1 MSTEEIPSPLN
12 PDLVDVADD
21 NEDIKKMLI
30 QFIKS
35 SNSNRISDRLQNQR
49 DLADLRSSIN
59 DLKEDNF
66 KDEEF
71 SPSQTPVPD
80 RRQNNRRSSA
90 MFFGSPSIAKT
101 DPNIRSPIQVLQA
114 DIIYDKDRELKV
126 SSLEGLQYLSKQ
138 VALLSSKYPNR
149 EIKVAHMVSYNLRP
163 HVIAA
168 WNSHCHKEYRITGVE
183 PDEVMVEDWLA
194 LSNEAVHAI
203 LLESARPRTRELYS
217 KELVIFL
224 GKGIPQSPDINTDN
238 FNKIFYVPLMK
249 SLNDLLN
256 LHDLLSEETSK
267 HSNNSSKMPSITYGT
282 RDSPGHIALWIIS
295 LGAQKE
301 AVLQWLGKDE
311 LSKHKTLEL
320 AVRYVR
326 SKLMEGR
333 AQSEARQDL
342 DSKLTPIKY
351 EDIRRTQGESFQRQQ
366 YTPNSRQSSAPN
378 SGRFHDSKSRTSFAA
393 LNLTNRVDE
402 SLYDHSDISRIPP
415 SENEND
421 DEDNDEDS
429 QHDEDDSEPSPELS
443 HTYPSTYDTVPT
455 QNMPSFA
462 AVHDTNTFRSAIL
475 FTFRGYCSELFVF
488 GKCSKSDSTY
498 TFDHSTAGQEKCIQ
512 SFFLLSKRELL
523 AHGQLPLPIVHSND
537 TNIRKP
543 AYNQSRIPKPRSGPF
558 VQSRSYGSNSS
569 NSGNSNASGTYVKSY
584 NK

>member
-1 MSTEEIPSPLN
+1 MSAEDIPSPLN
-12 PDLVDVADD
+12 TDHINVADD
-21 NEDIKKMLI
+21 NEDIKNMLI

-59 DLKEDNF
+59 DLKEDNI
-66 KDEEF
+66 KEEEF
-71 SPSQTPVPD
+71 SPTQTPVPD

-90 MFFGSPSIAKT
+90 MFFGSPSITKS

-114 DIIYDKDRELKV
+114 DIIYDKDRELKI

-138 VALLSSKYPNR
+138 VSLLSSKYPNR

-183 PDEVMVEDWLA
+183 PEEVMVEDWLA

-224 GKGIPQSPDINTDN
+224 GKGIPQSPDINTEN

-267 HSNNSSKMPSITYGT
+267 HSNNSLKMPSITHGT

-311 LSKHKTLEL
+311 LSKHKNLEL

-366 YTPNSRQSSAPN
+366 YNTNSRQSSAPN
-378 SGRFHDSKSRTSFAA
+378 SGRFHDNKSRTSFAA
-393 LNLTNRVDE
+393 LNLTNRIDE
-402 SLYDHSDISRIPP
+402 SLYDDADTNRIC
-415 SENEND
+415 SEIEID
-421 DEDNDEDS
+421 DGDDDKDS

-443 HTYPSTYDTVPT
+443 RIYPPTYDTVAT
-455 QNMPSFA
+455 QNTPSFA
-462 AVHDTNTFRSAIL
+462 AVSDTNTFRSAIL

-488 GKCSKSDSTY
+488 GKCSKSDSSC

-512 SFFLLSKRELL
+512 SFSLLSKRELL
-523 AHGQLPLPIVHSND
+523 AHGQLPLPIVHNND
-537 TNIRKP
+537 ATIRKP
-543 AYNQSRIPKPRSGPF
+543 LYNQSRIPKPRSGPS

-569 NSGNSNASGTYVKSY
+569 NFGNSNTSGSYVKGY